1 MSKMHKKVS
10 TTPNY
15 IEHFRI
21 LIFAVT
27 EFISISAFSS
37 LIGIS
42 VTVTSS
48 AIGLKIRAIT
58 AGMKRY

>member
-10 TTPNY
+10 TNPNY

-42 VTVTSS
+42 VRVTSS